1 MPPQGQQAPQQ
12 TQRQGDDG
20 ADQQIGQQLGLAFH
34 AVGKQG
40 DAGAGHVE
48 RALVRVHAVA
58 GTGGGAPRQ
67 HLVVAV
73 DQRNLVILGEPP
85 RHHFIEQ
92 AADLVGGHQAAHVAL
107 AIEQG
112 LVIIHQHGARR
123 RVGKARLL
131 RRLGV
136 LAPVQAARIVGR
148 RQRSGRKRQ
157 RMRQI
162 AVAAGQ
168 HLAAG
173 VKPQHAL
180 QFAAIAQH
188 LLQPLVHF
196 FRRQGAAGD
205 VHAQV
210 EQAFLVARQLEA
222 DGLLHPQGVGDQLL
236 LALVAFHL
244 ARLPGQPEQ
253 DGQEQQQQ
261 DDGQQPA
268 HRAR

>member
-1 MPPQGQQAPQQ
+1 M
-12 TQRQGDDG
+12 
-20 ADQQIGQQLGLAFH
+20 
-34 AVGKQG
+34 
-40 DAGAGHVE
+40 
-48 RALVRVHAVA
+48 RVHAVA
-58 GTGGGAPRQ
+58 GTGRGAARQ

-92 AADLVGGHQAAHVAL
+92 AADLVSGHQAAHVAL

-112 LVIIHQHGARR
+112 LMVIHQHGARR

-136 LAPVQAARIVGR
+136 LPPVQAARIVGR
-148 RQRSGRKRQ
+148 RQRGRRKRQ
-157 RMRQI
+157 GVRQI
-162 AVAAGQ
+162 AVAGGQ
-168 HLAAG
+168 HLAVG
-173 VKPQHAL
+173 VEPQHAL

-188 LLQPLVHF
+188 LLQPFVHF

-210 EQAFLVARQLEA
+210 EQAFFVARQLET
-222 DGLLHPQGVGDQLL
+222 DGLLDPQRVGDQLF
-236 LALVAFHL
+236 LALVALHL

-253 DGQEQQQQ
+253 DGEEQQQQ

>member
-1 MPPQGQQAPQQ
+1 M
-12 TQRQGDDG
+12 
-20 ADQQIGQQLGLAFH
+20 
-34 AVGKQG
+34 
-40 DAGAGHVE
+40 
-48 RALVRVHAVA
+48 RVHAVSGA
-58 GTGGGAPRQ
+58 GGCAPRQ
-67 HLVVAV
+67 YLVVAV

-85 RHHFIEQ
+85 WHHFIEQ

-112 LVIIHQHGARR
+112 LVVIHQHGARR

-131 RRLGV
+131 RRLGI
-136 LAPVQAARIVGR
+136 LAPVQSARIVGR
-148 RQRSGRKRQ
+148 RQRGRRKRQ
-157 RMRQI
+157 RVRQ
-162 AVAAGQ
+162 AVVAGGQ

-173 VKPQHAL
+173 VEPQHAL

-188 LLQPLVHF
+188 LLQSFVHF

-222 DGLLHPQGVGDQLL
+222 DGLLHPQRVGDQLL
-236 LALVAFHL
+236 LAFVAFHL

-253 DGQEQQQQ
+253 DRQEQQQQ